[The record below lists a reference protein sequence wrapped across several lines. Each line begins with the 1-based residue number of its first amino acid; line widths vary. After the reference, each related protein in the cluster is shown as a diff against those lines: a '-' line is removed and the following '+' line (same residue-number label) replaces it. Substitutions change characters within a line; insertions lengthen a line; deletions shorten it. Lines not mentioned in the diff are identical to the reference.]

1 MDAHASHLAK
11 LAKLAKLATIMIGA
25 RNVPIR
31 VMA

>member
-1 MDAHASHLAK
+1 MDAHTSHQAK

-25 RNVPIR
+25 RNVPMR